1 GGEADVMPMA
11 DGGEGTQDALRA
23 TFPQMLQIP
32 AKRVDAYGRLGRGH
46 YVRLGRTAL
55 VEASV
60 GSGFIE
66 ASQRPQG
73 ALETTSLGTGQ
84 LVQAAL
90 SDPEVDDVVVA
101 LGGTGSVDAGLG
113 FLSGLGWQFYDAHGG
128 LVKPTASGLSSIA
141 FIEGEEPSKPIVG
154 WCDVFVPLLG
164 ERGSVRLFGPQKGVE
179 PSDMTAL
186 EAHMGAFVAV
196 LERHL
201 GRSGLAKHLGAGAAG
216 GMGMAIAALGGALLS
231 GAEQIAKLAGLDHRL
246 RGVDL
251 CLTGEGRLDAQTEEG
266 KVVATVCRHAKSHGV
281 PTVVL
286 AGSVDLQTVTW
297 LDALDAYAFSVVP
310 GPMALASAIA
320 ETERLLEASALSV
333 VSLARRLGL
342 GEEPA
347 HSR

>member
-1 GGEADVMPMA
+1 MRVLVAPDGFKGGPSAILAAKAMAQGIVRAGGEADVMPMA

-113 FLSGLGWQFYDAHGG
+113 FLSGLG
-128 LVKPTASGLSSIA
+128 
-141 FIEGEEPSKPIVG
+141 
-154 WCDVFVPLLG
+154 
-164 ERGSVRLFGPQKGVE
+164 
-179 PSDMTAL
+179 
-186 EAHMGAFVAV
+186 
-196 LERHL
+196 
-201 GRSGLAKHLGAGAAG
+201 
-216 GMGMAIAALGGALLS
+216 
-231 GAEQIAKLAGLDHRL
+231 
-246 RGVDL
+246 
-251 CLTGEGRLDAQTEEG
+251 
-266 KVVATVCRHAKSHGV
+266 
-281 PTVVL
+281 
-286 AGSVDLQTVTW
+286 
-297 LDALDAYAFSVVP
+297 
-310 GPMALASAIA
+310 LASQS
-320 ETERLLEASALSV
+320 T
-333 VSLARRLGL
+333 
-342 GEEPA
+342 
-347 HSR
+347 